1 VRVVGNALR
10 DHVIYSLV
18 RRWVR
23 LDVVGADRL
32 VGLKTPAI
40 FIFNHS
46 DDFDGPVI
54 YQAVPRELRRRLAVA
69 TGADVMRAHRLLAFI
84 VRSEPYV
91 PSLQYVGE
99 MVDKGWNVLIAPEG
113 HLSTDAQLQPFK
125 SGIGLLA
132 VNLGVPVV
140 PLKTFGLA
148 GTVPLH
154 AKWPKK
160 RSRVTVRI
168 GAPLRFGPVLDYEDV
183 TETLRRAMETL

>member
-1 VRVVGNALR
+1 
-10 DHVIYSLV
+10 
-18 RRWVR
+18 

-84 VRSEPYV
+84 VRLCYAGFPFARSEPYV